1 MKSRRDAREQA
12 VQMLYAHE
20 MTRIPIGDIISQ
32 HLKDRNKQYREFT
45 ERLVRSTVRLKERL
59 DLIIQ
64 DKSHRWEIERIALL
78 DRIILRLAICELQ
91 QFDDIPAKVTI
102 NEAIEIAKKFSTEN
116 SGKFINGIL
125 DNVKKELGK
134 E

>member
-1 MKSRRDAREQA
+1 
-12 VQMLYAHE
+12 MLYAHE
-20 MTRIPIGDIISQ
+20 MTRVPVGDILAR
-32 HLKDRNKQYREFT
+32 HLRERNKQYREFT
-45 ERLVRSTVRLKERL
+45 EQLVRRTVRLKERL
-59 DLIIQ
+59 DIIIQ

-78 DRIILRLAICELQ
+78 DRIILRMAICELQ
-91 QFDDIPAKVTI
+91 HFEDIPAKVTI

-125 DNVKKELGK
+125 DNVKQELGK

>member
-20 MTRIPIGDIISQ
+20 MTRVPVGDIIAQ
-32 HLKDRNKQYREFT
+32 QLKDKNKQYREFT
-45 ERLVRSTVRLKERL
+45 EMLVRMTVRLKERL
-59 DLIIQ
+59 DIIIQ

-91 QFDDIPAKVTI
+91 QFPDIPAKVTI

-125 DNVKKELGK
+125 DNVKQELNKE
-134 E
+134 

>member
-12 VQMLYAHE
+12 VQMLYSHE
-20 MTRIPIGDIISQ
+20 MTRVPVGDIIAQ
-32 HLKDRNKQYREFT
+32 QLKDKNKQYREFT
-45 ERLVRSTVRLKERL
+45 EMLVRQTVRLKERL
-59 DLIIQ
+59 DIIIQ

-91 QFDDIPAKVTI
+91 QFPDIPAKVTI
-102 NEAIEIAKKFSTEN
+102 NEAIEIAKKYSTEN

-125 DNVKKELGK
+125 DNVKQELNK
-134 E
+134 D